1 MATLYLPEVTGVLD
15 DHFENWFLSYP
26 QAPLVAPEGFESVID
41 LGQSQVWPPPPE
53 APVPG
58 VHS

>member
-1 MATLYLPEVTGVLD
+1 LPAVTGVLD

-26 QAPLVAPEGFESVID
+26 GPPVVAPEGFESVID
-41 LGQSQVWPPPPE
+41 LDQSQVWPPPPT

-58 VHS
+58 VHP